1 MTKTYSQAFMFFALL
16 IFAAHSLASS
26 SLLCKMTLSNNSQNT
41 AAPQT
46 LSPLCHTKPN
56 KALQITTQQLQ
67 LPTQHFDATAQS
79 THSENCFYCIY
90 KLCNSSLTT
99 ACFEFNLSTP
109 LSNEP
114 STLKYSHYIEHI
126 NSAYANAPYRPP
138 TFA

>member
-1 MTKTYSQAFMFFALL
+1 MTRTYSQAFMFFALL

-26 SLLCKMTLSNNSQNT
+26 SLLCKMTLSNNSQS
-41 AAPQT
+41 AATPQT
-46 LSPLCHTKPN
+46 HPPLCHTKPN
-56 KALQITTQQLQ
+56 KALQISAQQ
-67 LPTQHFDATAQS
+67 FDATAQS
-79 THSENCFYCIY
+79 THLENCFYCIY
-90 KLCNSSLTT
+90 KLCNASLTT

-109 LSNEP
+109 ISNEP